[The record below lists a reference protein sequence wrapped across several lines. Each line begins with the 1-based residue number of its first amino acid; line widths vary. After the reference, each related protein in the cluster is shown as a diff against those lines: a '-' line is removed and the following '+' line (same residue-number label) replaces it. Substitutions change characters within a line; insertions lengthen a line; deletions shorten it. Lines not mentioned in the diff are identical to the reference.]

1 MKTKLLHVMTLL
13 KIKNKG
19 KHCNLSASLSYPDIL
34 RLLKIIPTKL
44 VNTQYHTI
52 FYVPAQ
58 KDTLGWIY
66 VVEWN
71 SSLKHVVKLPTMC
84 QIKDSWQR
92 KFYHV
97 WQYISIL
104 AKFCRWEL
112 KRLTNH
118 FSIVMCSHHSPTFRA
133 IFGNLLYFSQRSPT

>member
-1 MKTKLLHVMTLL
+1 MKTKLLHVMILF

-58 KDTLGWIY
+58 KDILGWIY
-66 VVEWN
+66 VVE
-71 SSLKHVVKLPTMC
+71 
-84 QIKDSWQR
+84 
-92 KFYHV
+92 
-97 WQYISIL
+97 
-104 AKFCRWEL
+104 
-112 KRLTNH
+112 
-118 FSIVMCSHHSPTFRA
+118 
-133 IFGNLLYFSQRSPT
+133 

>member
-34 RLLKIIPTKL
+34 RVLKIIPTKL

-52 FYVPAQ
+52 FHVPAQ

-71 SSLKHVVKLPTMC
+71 SWLKHVVKLPTMC

-97 WQYISIL
+97 WQYIPIL
-104 AKFCRWEL
+104 AKFCRWER

-133 IFGNLLYFSQRSPT
+133 IFDNLLYFSQRSST